1 MEVLI
6 DGKNAVMGRLAS
18 YIAKQAL
25 LGKDVIIINSN
36 EVIITGRKEDIF
48 RKYSELIKKG
58 GSSQKGPKI
67 SRTPERIL
75 KRVVRGMVS
84 HKQGRGLDALK
95 KVKCYNEMPEQYKD
109 SKKIVAGKEK
119 HGKYIT
125 LKELCRLL
133 K

>member
-6 DGKNAVMGRLAS
+6 DGKNAVMGRLSS
-18 YIAKQAL
+18 YAAKQAM
-25 LGKDVIIINSN
+25 LGKEIVIINSN
-36 EVIITGRKEDIF
+36 DVIITGRKEDIF
-48 RKYSELIKKG
+48 QKYSELVKKG
-58 GSSQKGPKI
+58 GYSQKGPKI
-67 SRTPERIL
+67 TRTPERLL
-75 KRVVRGMVS
+75 KRVIRGMLS
-84 HKQGRGLDALK
+84 HKQERGVEALGRI
-95 KVKCYNEMPEQYKD
+95 KCYNETPEQYKD